1 MESLVER
8 VFTALKSARLIKSGT
23 IESVKESGLVFTR
36 AIRNQEIKYALSGI
50 DDLSLS
56 SEYFSGFS
64 NGIVFTI
71 KPLSYK

>member
-36 AIRNQEIKYALSGI
+36 AIRNQEIKDALSGI